1 VGAAAVRKQMKCTIN
16 NLNTF
21 PDIQFSSVTQH
32 WYSSLLTSGTN
43 HLLHFM
49 LINFADAYYDITKL
63 PSTKSDNGAIDKNEH
78 HDMNRTK
85 SRLLPSDQNI
95 TQETKPHPPSNEL
108 QERARQFRASPF
120 FWSVLL
126 QIPAERAVQF
136 ERTTLVT
143 RR

>member
-1 VGAAAVRKQMKCTIN
+1 
-16 NLNTF
+16 
-21 PDIQFSSVTQH
+21 
-32 WYSSLLTSGTN
+32 
-43 HLLHFM
+43 M

-120 FWSVLL
+120 F
-126 QIPAERAVQF
+126 
-136 ERTTLVT
+136 
-143 RR
+143 